1 MNWDIFHVLIEADF
15 DSLLFICGIFPSSF
29 ALIFPI
35 KIQCTYGTDSMSS
48 SLGRRFHWICA
59 ESSMSK
65 GCGYHWSLQGVRYDR
80 VGGHYKYHCRC
91 IRSPYVIVK
100 YMLRSR
106 GLEVGISTSGSL
118 HRW

>member
-1 MNWDIFHVLIEADF
+1 MSCRLFSVGFDHFFLPLMNLDIFHVLIEADF

-35 KIQCTYGTDSMSS
+35 KIQCTLGTDSISS

-65 GCGYHWSLQGVRYDR
+65 GCGYH
-80 VGGHYKYHCRC
+80 
-91 IRSPYVIVK
+91 
-100 YMLRSR
+100 
-106 GLEVGISTSGSL
+106 
-118 HRW
+118 